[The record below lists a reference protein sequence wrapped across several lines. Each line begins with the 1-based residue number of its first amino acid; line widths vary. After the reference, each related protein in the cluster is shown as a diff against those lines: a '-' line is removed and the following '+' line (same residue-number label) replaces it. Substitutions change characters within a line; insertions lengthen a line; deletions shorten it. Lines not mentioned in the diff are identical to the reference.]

1 MTLDDTSR
9 HILCYSG
16 HAVRRMM
23 ERGIS
28 VQQAEQTLEHG
39 VLVVERKGTGTWARG
54 RLRVVVSRG
63 GMVITAWREK
73 RNNPKRTIQKM
84 KAQRRK
90 LFRGR

>member
-1 MTLDDTSR
+1 MNEGFSR
-9 HILCYSG
+9 EIRCYSG

-28 VQQAEQTLEHG
+28 VQQTEQTLEHG

-63 GMVITAWREK
+63 GMVITAWRKK
-73 RNNPKRTIQKM
+73 RYNPKRSLQKRRS
-84 KAQRRK
+84 KQRK